1 MNKNICLV
9 IDTLSGNGGAEK
21 ATLSLAQEL
30 SKLNCRVDVIVLD
43 DKVSSYPLEGFNFN
57 VHNIDSIKHPI
68 RQIRALKKVKPLQ
81 SKIAEIGIDFD
92 LFVAS
97 LGDSR
102 RTCKWAK
109 LPNTYYCIHSTVS
122 KTGVSK
128 FFRKA
133 SYFFQ
138 KMLNE
143 KLNLITVSKGIEQDL
158 LGFGLDPTDV
168 QTIYN
173 PFDFSEI
180 KRQAEAYQ
188 IDDQDYIVHV
198 GRFGSGKRHDVLIRA
213 YQQSKIKQKLL
224 LLGDDS
230 NKTGGDVKKL
240 VKDLE
245 LQDKVIFKG
254 FNSNPFPYIKNAKAL
269 VLSSDFEGFGMVLVE
284 ALALG
289 TPIVSTNCPSGPN
302 EILVD
307 ELKSFL
313 SPVGDI
319 KALAQ
324 NIKKMVDNPVKIT
337 QKYSNRF
344 SAEVSAKQYLALCD

>member
-21 ATLSLAQEL
+21 ATLSLAQGL
-30 SKLNCRVDVIVLD
+30 SKLNCRVDVVVLD
-43 DKVSSYPLEGFNFN
+43 NKISSYPLDEFGFN
-57 VHNIDSIKHPI
+57 VHNIDEVKHPI

-81 SKIAEIGIDFD
+81 RKIAEIGIDFD

-102 RTCKWAK
+102 RACKWAK

-138 KMLNE
+138 KMFNE

-213 YQQSKIKQKLL
+213 YQQSRIKQKLL

-230 NKTGGDVKKL
+230 NKTGGNIKKL
-240 VKDLE
+240 VKDLG

-254 FNSNPFPYIKNAKAL
+254 FNSNPFPYVKNANAL

-284 ALALG
+284 ALVLG
-289 TPIVSTNCPSGPN
+289 TPIVSTDCPSGPN

-307 ELKSFL
+307 ELKPFL
-313 SPVGDI
+313 SPVGDSE
-319 KALAQ
+319 ALAK
-324 NIKKMVDNPVKIT
+324 NIKKMVSKPIKIT
-337 QKYSNRF
+337 EIYSDRF
-344 SAEVSAKQYLALCD
+344 SAEVSARQYLSLCD

>member
-30 SKLNCRVDVIVLD
+30 SKLNCRVDVVVLD
-43 DKVSSYPLEGFNFN
+43 NKISSYPLDEFGFN
-57 VHNIDSIKHPI
+57 VHNIDEVKHPI

-81 SKIAEIGIDFD
+81 RKIDEIGIDFD

-102 RTCKWAK
+102 RACKWAK

-122 KTGVSK
+122 KTRVSK

-138 KMLNE
+138 KMFNE

-158 LGFGLDPTDV
+158 LEFGLDSADV

-230 NKTGGDVKKL
+230 NKTGGNIKKL
-240 VKDLE
+240 VKDLG

-254 FNSNPFPYIKNAKAL
+254 FNSNPFPYVKNAKAL

-284 ALALG
+284 ALVLG
-289 TPIVSTNCPSGPN
+289 TPIVSTDCPSGPN

-313 SPVGDI
+313 SPVGDSE
-319 KALAQ
+319 ALAK

-337 QKYSNRF
+337 QNYSNRF
-344 SAEVSAKQYLALCD
+344 SAEVSAKQYLVLCD

>member
-21 ATLSLAQEL
+21 ATLSLAQGL
-30 SKLNCRVDVIVLD
+30 SKLNCRVDVVVLD
-43 DKVSSYPLEGFNFN
+43 NKISSYPLDEFGFN
-57 VHNIDSIKHPI
+57 VHNIDEVKHPI

-81 SKIAEIGIDFD
+81 RKIAEIGIDFD

-102 RTCKWAK
+102 RACKWAK

-138 KMLNE
+138 KMFNE

-158 LGFGLDPTDV
+158 LEFGLDSTDV

-230 NKTGGDVKKL
+230 NKTGGNIKKL
-240 VKDLE
+240 VKDLG

-254 FNSNPFPYIKNAKAL
+254 FNSNPFPYVKNAKAL

-284 ALALG
+284 ALVLG
-289 TPIVSTNCPSGPN
+289 TPIVSTDCPSGPN

-307 ELKSFL
+307 ELKPFL
-313 SPVGDI
+313 SPVGDSE
-319 KALAQ
+319 ALAK
-324 NIKKMVDNPVKIT
+324 NIKKMVSQPIKIT
-337 QKYSNRF
+337 EIYTDRF
-344 SAEVSAKQYLALCD
+344 NADVSARQYLSLCN

>member
-21 ATLSLAQEL
+21 ATLSLAQGL
-30 SKLNCRVDVIVLD
+30 SKLNCRVDVVVLD
-43 DKVSSYPLEGFNFN
+43 NKISSYPLDEFGFN
-57 VHNIDSIKHPI
+57 VHNIDEVKHPI

-81 SKIAEIGIDFD
+81 RKIAEIGIDFD

-102 RTCKWAK
+102 RACKWAK

-138 KMLNE
+138 KMFNE

-158 LGFGLDPTDV
+158 LEFGLDSTDV

-230 NKTGGDVKKL
+230 NKTGGNIKKL
-240 VKDLE
+240 VKDLG

-254 FNSNPFPYIKNAKAL
+254 FNSNPFPYVKNAKAL

-284 ALALG
+284 ALVLG
-289 TPIVSTNCPSGPN
+289 TPIVSTDCPSGPN

-307 ELKSFL
+307 ELKPFL
-313 SPVGDI
+313 SPVGDSE
-319 KALAQ
+319 ALAK
-324 NIKKMVDNPVKIT
+324 NIKKMVSKPIKIT
-337 QKYSNRF
+337 EIYSDRF
-344 SAEVSAKQYLALCD
+344 SAEVSARQYLSLCD

>member
-21 ATLSLAQEL
+21 SVLSLAQGL
-30 SKLNCRVDVIVLD
+30 SNLNCRVDIIVLD
-43 DKVSSYPLEGFNFN
+43 NKVSSYPLDSFNFN

-81 SKIAEIGIDFD
+81 RKIAEIGIDFD
-92 LFVAS
+92 LFIAS

-102 RTCKWAK
+102 RACKWAQ

-122 KTGVSK
+122 KTGISK
-128 FFRKA
+128 LLRKT
-133 SYFFQ
+133 SYFLQ
-138 KMLNE
+138 KKINK
-143 KLNLITVSKGIEQDL
+143 KLNLITVSKGIEKDL
-158 LGFGLDPTDV
+158 LEFGLEPTDV

-173 PFDFSEI
+173 PFDFDEI
-180 KRQAEAYQ
+180 RRQAGAYQ
-188 IDDQDYIVHV
+188 VDDEEYIVHV
-198 GRFGSGKRHDVLIRA
+198 GRFGSGKRHDVLIKA
-213 YQQSKIKQKLL
+213 YNQSNIQQKLL
-224 LLGDDS
+224 LLGDDD
-230 NKTGGDVKKL
+230 NKTGRSARKL
-240 VKDLE
+240 VLDLG
-245 LQDKVIFKG
+245 LQDRVIFKG
-254 FNSNPFPYIKNAKAL
+254 FNSNPFPYIKNAKTL

-319 KALAQ
+319 KMLAQ

-337 QKYSNRF
+337 EKYCKRF
-344 SAEVSAKQYLALCD
+344 SVDVSAEQYLALCD

>member
-21 ATLSLAQEL
+21 ATLSLAQGL
-30 SKLNCRVDVIVLD
+30 SKLNCRVDVVVLD
-43 DKVSSYPLEGFNFN
+43 NKISSYPLDEFEFN
-57 VHNIDSIKHPI
+57 VHNIDEVKYPI

-81 SKIAEIGIDFD
+81 RKIDEIGIDFD

-102 RTCKWAK
+102 RACKWAK

-138 KMLNE
+138 KMFNE

-180 KRQAEAYQ
+180 KRQAGAYQ
-188 IDDQDYIVHV
+188 IDDQEYIVHV

-230 NKTGGDVKKL
+230 NKTGGNIKKL
-240 VKDLE
+240 VKDLG

-254 FNSNPFPYIKNAKAL
+254 FNSNPFPYVKNAKAL

-284 ALALG
+284 ALVLG
-289 TPIVSTNCPSGPN
+289 TPIVSTDCPSGPN

-307 ELKSFL
+307 ELKPFL
-313 SPVGDI
+313 SPIGDSE
-319 KALAQ
+319 ALAK
-324 NIKKMVDNPVKIT
+324 NIKKMVSKPIKIT
-337 QKYSNRF
+337 EIYSDRF
-344 SAEVSAKQYLALCD
+344 SAEVSARQYLSLCD